1 MQSRVS
7 LRWYGGLT
15 LLLVGATLLGLTL
28 GKFPLSIHEVVQSL
42 WTKGA
47 EQTAADVVVWNLR
60 LPRLVAAIMVG
71 AALAAAGA
79 TYQAMFRNPLVS
91 PDILG
96 VSAGAG
102 LGAVL
107 GLYLS
112 LPLAAVQLLA
122 FLGGLMAVG
131 FVYVISLSSRRYDP
145 VLILVL
151 AGVAISTL
159 LGAGISL
166 LKILADP
173 YTELPSITFW
183 LLGGLSLVSYQ
194 ELFNALPFMMLGLFP
209 LFLLRWRINLLS
221 LSEPEAQTLGVNTQR
236 LRLGLIVCA
245 TLMTA
250 AAVSFTGIIGWVGLI
265 IPHMARLVVGP
276 DFARL
281 LPTSLLM
288 GAIFLVL
295 TDSLARNVA
304 YMELPLGVVT
314 ALIGAPFFLY
324 LLLRG
329 ARRGS

>member
-1 MQSRVS
+1 MKRGISWG
-7 LRWYGGLT
+7 WYGGLG
-15 LLLVGATLLGLTL
+15 LLLGAAALLGLTL
-28 GKFPLSIHEVVQSL
+28 GQYPLSINEVVQSL
-42 WTKGA
+42 WSTGA

-60 LPRLVAAIMVG
+60 LPRLFAAIMVG

-112 LPLAAVQLLA
+112 LPLAGIQLLA
-122 FLGGLMAVG
+122 FAGGLMAVG
-131 FVYVISLSSRRYDP
+131 LVYMISLSSRRYDP

-166 LKILADP
+166 LKILSDP
-173 YTELPSITFW
+173 YTQLPSITFW
-183 LLGGLSLVSYQ
+183 LLGGLNLVSHQ
-194 ELFNALPFMMLGLFP
+194 ELLHALPFMILGLIP
-209 LFLLRWRINLLS
+209 LVLLRWRINLLS
-221 LSEPEAQTLGVNTQR
+221 LSELEAQALGINPAR
-236 LRLGLIVCA
+236 LRLVLIVCA

-250 AAVSFTGIIGWVGLI
+250 AAVSFTGIIGWVGLV

-276 DFARL
+276 EFSRL

-295 TDSLARNVA
+295 TDNLARNVA

>member
-1 MQSRVS
+1 MKGGISWG
-7 LRWYGGLT
+7 WYGGLG
-15 LLLVGATLLGLTL
+15 LLLGGAALLGLTL
-28 GKFPLSIHEVVQSL
+28 GQYPLSINEVVQSL
-42 WTKGA
+42 WSTGA

-60 LPRLVAAIMVG
+60 LPRLFAAIMVG

-112 LPLAAVQLLA
+112 LPLAGIQLLA
-122 FLGGLMAVG
+122 FAGGLMAVG
-131 FVYVISLSSRRYDP
+131 LVYMISLSSRRYDP

-166 LKILADP
+166 LKILSDP
-173 YTELPSITFW
+173 YTQLPSITFW
-183 LLGGLSLVSYQ
+183 LLGGLNLVSHQ
-194 ELFNALPFMMLGLFP
+194 ELLHALPFMILGLIP
-209 LFLLRWRINLLS
+209 LVLLRWRINLLS
-221 LSEPEAQTLGVNTQR
+221 LSELEAQALGVNPAR
-236 LRLGLIVCA
+236 LRLVLIVCA

-250 AAVSFTGIIGWVGLI
+250 AAVSFTGIIGWVGLV

-276 DFARL
+276 EFSRL

-295 TDSLARNVA
+295 TDNLARNVA